1 MNWALSL
8 VIQTKNGQVHSRHGA
23 MASQAFL
30 RLGATTAF
38 PSETHV
44 GTLWLVGEG
53 LGETQRAENTNACI

>member
-1 MNWALSL
+1 
-8 VIQTKNGQVHSRHGA
+8 